1 MYRRVNSSTRLVAV
15 GPTREILKWAGPATR
30 RIELN
35 GRTATPGLIDAHAHI
50 AEVYEAGPEARA
62 GESGNGQ
69 E

>member
-1 MYRRVNSSTRLVAV
+1 MYRRVNSSARLIAA
-15 GPTREILKWAGPATR
+15 GTTHEILKWAGPAMR
-30 RIELN
+30 CIELN